1 MATAL
6 PSGMEGRRKKK
17 APTNKYGQFSV
28 SAEAPQADSKTGPR
42 AAKSNSQATSAAPKK
57 DEVHNIFEFD
67 PQIKASFSKNFQFF
81 RKIFSIDTLFSPL
94 PLPMRQGLSRNF
106 GFFGRIF
113 TQFSDPNGIRNARRS
128 IGLENESDRPSFGRK
143 GAR

>member
-57 DEVHNIFEFD
+57 DE
-67 PQIKASFSKNFQFF
+67 FF